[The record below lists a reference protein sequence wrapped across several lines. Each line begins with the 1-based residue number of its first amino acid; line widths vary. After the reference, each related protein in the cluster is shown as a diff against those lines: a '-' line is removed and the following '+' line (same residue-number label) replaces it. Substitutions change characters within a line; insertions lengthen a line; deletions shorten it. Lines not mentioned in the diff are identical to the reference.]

1 MLWINQCHLVA
12 PVMHVVPD
20 MYSELSVKACMPMKA
35 AGDCRVIKDSQ
46 ELARK
51 SVVDDNLI

>member
-1 MLWINQCHLVA
+1 
-12 PVMHVVPD
+12 MHVVPD

-51 SVVDDNLI
+51 SVLDDNLI